1 MAHLGHHAP
10 GFIRFD
16 LYFHYFETIQDIIT
30 QLNRTATWQ
39 NFSKRRPPDIREI
52 VGAMLKINKLIA
64 KYEMTN
70 LILFSIKVMIEKAIF
85 VTKVKNKE
93 AIVVRKRVQVVI
105 CLTYFDCILAENRN

>member
-1 MAHLGHHAP
+1 
-10 GFIRFD
+10 
-16 LYFHYFETIQDIIT
+16 
-30 QLNRTATWQ
+30 
-39 NFSKRRPPDIREI
+39 
-52 VGAMLKINKLIA
+52 MLKINKLIA
-64 KYEMTN
+64 KCEMTN